1 MYQVLSITTV
11 PETLSV
17 GFIIISCHCLS
28 WSMAFC
34 SVAVRL
40 SCVGLGLGLAV
51 VMSRLTASKKV
62 SRALSLSLGGV
73 QVILLWK
80 GVSCSLAV

>member
-1 MYQVLSITTV
+1 MTTV

-17 GFIIISCHCLS
+17 GFIIISCRCLS
-28 WSMAFC
+28 WPMACC

-40 SCVGLGLGLAV
+40 SCVGLGLAV

-80 GVSCSLAV
+80 GVPCSLAV